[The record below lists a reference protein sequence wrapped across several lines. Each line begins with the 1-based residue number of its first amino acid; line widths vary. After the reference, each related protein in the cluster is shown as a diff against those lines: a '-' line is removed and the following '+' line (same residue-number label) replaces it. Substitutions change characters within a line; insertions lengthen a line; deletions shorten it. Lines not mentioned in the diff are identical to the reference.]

1 MGFVG
6 WASGQTTTGVMSPPT
21 VATSIQNNPK
31 LGFSFGP
38 HFYAKSF
45 YMTPYC
51 RDYVQVSMTGYMM
64 VGD

>member
-1 MGFVG
+1 
-6 WASGQTTTGVMSPPT
+6 MSPPT